1 MFKTKLKLFISLF
14 LITTMDWNVKE
25 GNIERNKFIADS
37 IKNHIDYVTIG
48 PGGDN
53 TSRTVELEVLI
64 PILLALKL
72 WWKALITQ
80 TSISNI
86 VNEAL
91 AFLVSLLLEQNQA
104 QENLRLEVELSS
116 NFAKFSLVPNPI
128 IVANASFLQEITIK

>member
-25 GNIERNKFIADS
+25 GNIERNKFISDS

-53 TSRTVELEVLI
+53 TSPTVELEVLI

-72 WWKALITQ
+72 WWKAWKTK
-80 TSISNI
+80 TSVSNI

-91 AFLVSLLLEQNQA
+91 AFSIPCLMEQNQA
-104 QENLRLEVELSS
+104 REDFRWEVE
-116 NFAKFSLVPNPI
+116 FD
-128 IVANASFLQEITIK
+128 E

>member
-53 TSRTVELEVLI
+53 TSPTVELEVLI

-128 IVANASFLQEITIK
+128 IVANASFLQEIIIK

>member
-1 MFKTKLKLFISLF
+1 
-14 LITTMDWNVKE
+14 MDWNVKE

-53 TSRTVELEVLI
+53 TSPTVELEVLI